1 MKIKTKTRERR
12 LYFQNMLLSMWRYFR
27 VNINKKPKN
36 LSHRYY
42 LFPHKSPFFTLIDP
56 LKQHTFS
63 KLWYQIKSVRL
74 WTIKYIKL
82 KQQQHSSSSQ
92 AKQSNCQNIFLNTL
106 PVLQTICKQRMYS
119 ILSVQLLYFS
129 SQCFCSLVH
138 FFIVYLFSKQHI
150 ISRLVLLSWLH

>member
-1 MKIKTKTRERR
+1 MITLQLKAVLFFFMAALFKYQFEIINIYRRYRRIKTVKIKTKTRERR

-63 KLWYQIKSVRL
+63 QLWYQIKSVRL
-74 WTIKYIKL
+74 WTIKYIQL

-92 AKQSNCQNIFLNTL
+92 AKQSNCQNIFF
-106 PVLQTICKQRMYS
+106 K
-119 ILSVQLLYFS
+119 YFAS
-129 SQCFCSLVH
+129 PANNL
-138 FFIVYLFSKQHI
+138 
-150 ISRLVLLSWLH
+150 